1 MLGGERIHNN
11 RITYPSAEKMS
22 CAFLP
27 QIPNVRI
34 KIFELPKRYNRNTIW
49 KTDEYEKISTI
60 INHETSNHETST
72 CFMLFCSEWNQMTAE
87 NWASAIKKRYNLY
100 LIQAIIHI

>member
-1 MLGGERIHNN
+1 MLYSERIYSDRMYHA
-11 RITYPSAEKMS
+11 SEKMT

-34 KIFELPKRYNRNTIW
+34 ELFKLTERYNRNTIW

-60 INHETSNHETST
+60 INHETSNHKTST
-72 CFMLFCSEWNQMTAE
+72 CFILFCNNLGQIIAE
-87 NWASAIKKRYNLY
+87 NWASAIKKRYNLFNSF
-100 LIQAIIHI
+100 I

>member
-1 MLGGERIHNN
+1 MLYSDRIHNTI
-11 RITYPSAEKMS
+11 RPLFEKMS
-22 CAFLP
+22 CVFLP

-34 KIFELPKRYNRNTIW
+34 KIFELPQHHNRRTIW
-49 KTDEYEKISTI
+49 TTNEYEKISTI

-72 CFMLFCSEWNQMTAE
+72 CFMLFCNEESQITAK
-87 NWASAIKKRYNLY
+87 NWASTMKKRYNLY